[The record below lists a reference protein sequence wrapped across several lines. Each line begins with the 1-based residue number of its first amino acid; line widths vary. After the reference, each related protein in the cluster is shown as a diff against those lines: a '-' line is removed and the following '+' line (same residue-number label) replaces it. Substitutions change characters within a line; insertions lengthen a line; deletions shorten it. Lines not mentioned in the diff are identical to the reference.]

1 MATTLLDVVKNNSEL
16 YTMLKQEPSS
26 KLLRNY
32 LKQHLGLQSIPVLV
46 TIDEWEEWLGSQTT
60 TIRKEQKSEQPTFLE
75 ECLSLVPD
83 EMITASQRRTFY
95 VSGEITSTGSTTT
108 DLLSLFERNTR
119 RFSEILEPIFNCQT
133 EDELDD
139 LDTDDIVSD
148 LESLA
153 YLKIEDLLD
162 DEEFPKDLGDIYVRE
177 MYTIDGDNV
186 EADGRLYTLLE
197 NFVSSVI
204 DYRHRQILTSR

>member
-16 YTMLKQEPSS
+16 YAMLKQEPSS

-46 TIDEWEEWLGSQTT
+46 TIEEWEAWLGSQTT
-60 TIRKEQKSEQPTFLE
+60 TIRKEKEQKAKQPTFLQ
-75 ECLSLVPD
+75 ECLTLVPD
-83 EMITASQRRTFY
+83 TEITASQRRTFH
-95 VSGEITSTGSTTT
+95 VSGEITSTGYTTT

-119 RFSEILEPIFNCQT
+119 RLGQILEPIFDCRT

-153 YLKIEDLLD
+153 YDQLENRLD
-162 DEEFPKDLGDIYVRE
+162 AEEFPMDLGDLSVSETYVV
-177 MYTIDGDNV
+177 DDDNV
-186 EADGRLYTLLE
+186 EADGLYTLLE
-197 NFVSSVI
+197 DFVASVI
-204 DYRHRQILTSR
+204 EHRRGQITNG